1 MTKVQ
6 VTAKPDHIKSL
17 SSARPID
24 ALAELIWNGFDSG
37 SNKVVVTTTQ
47 NQMGALD
54 TIKVRD
60 SGSGINFNKIDSLF
74 GGLGDSWKKSQG
86 KQNGRAL
93 HGKNGKGRFKA
104 FSLGQFVEWTS
115 TFAEGG
121 KKFKFKLTGN
131 AASLDGFEITGEPS
145 LVGNNVE
152 TGTEVQVENL
162 DHDFR
167 SLKNVDDAAMALAKI
182 FAAYLTEYPD
192 LTLEFQGKK
201 IDPSSVQE
209 SREDFDLGAIEI
221 SQGRK
226 IPVKLTVIEWKIKTD
241 RTVHLCDANGISL
254 HEIAPGVKVRAPGFD
269 FTAYVKT
276 EGFRNLDQEG
286 ALALAEMHED
296 VAAILKVAYKRLSDH
311 FREKTAKRQSQVV
324 EEWIKEEIYPY
335 AEKERLDPVEIAE
348 RQVFDIIAV
357 NVQSYLP
364 AFEDSNQQ
372 SKKFTFK
379 LLAQAIK
386 DNPESLQSII
396 SEVLGLKKEAQDDLA
411 ELLQKTSLTSII
423 STAKIVANRL
433 DFLDGLEN
441 LVFDKD
447 YKKALLERDQLHKI
461 LENESWIFHEEFA
474 LAASE
479 QRLEDVLNKYLHYL
493 GDRADEPVT
502 LPDGKQGRIDLML
515 SKVIQPRAGEH
526 DYLVV
531 ELKRPSKKVDSD
543 VVTQV
548 EKYAMAVAGDERFTS
563 IPAKWTFIAI
573 SNEMDEYAK
582 RKANQQNRP
591 AGLVHDD
598 PDQKVQVWVKT
609 WSEVINAARAK
620 LLFINQHL
628 QYEAN
633 QESAKSYLNKAHEKF
648 IPVIEKSE

>member
-1 MTKVQ
+1 MEKVQ

-17 SSARPID
+17 SSARPVD

-60 SGSGINFNKIDSLF
+60 SGSGINFNKIESLF
-74 GGLGDSWKKSQG
+74 GGLGDSWKKIQG

-115 TFAEGG
+115 TFAEDG

-131 AASLDGFEITGEPS
+131 AASLDGFEVTDAPS
-145 LVGNNVE
+145 LVSGSTE
-152 TGTEVQVENL
+152 TGTEVMIENL

-167 SLKNVDDAAMALAKI
+167 SLKNVDDAVMALAKI

-192 LTLEFQGKK
+192 LTLEFQGQK
-201 IDPSSVQE
+201 IDPSNVQE
-209 SREDFDLGAIEI
+209 SREDYDLGAVEL

-226 IPVKLTVIEWKIKTD
+226 VPVKLTVIEWKIKTD

-254 HEIAPGVKVRAPGFD
+254 HEITPGVKVRAPGFD

-276 EGFRNLDQEG
+276 EAFRSLDQEG
-286 ALALAEMHED
+286 GLALAEMHED
-296 VAAILKVAYKRLSDH
+296 VTTVLKVVYKKLTDH
-311 FREKTAKRQSQVV
+311 FREKAAEKQSQIV
-324 EEWIKEEIYPY
+324 EEWIREEIYPY
-335 AEKERLDPVEIAE
+335 AKKERLDPVEAAE
-348 RQVFDIIAV
+348 RQVFDIVAV

-364 AFEDSNQQ
+364 AFEDANQQ
-372 SKKFTFK
+372 SRKFTFK
-379 LLAQAIK
+379 LLSQAIK

-411 ELLQKTSLTSII
+411 DLLRKTSLASII

-433 DFLDGLEN
+433 DFLNGLEN

-461 LENESWIFHEEFA
+461 LEKEAWIFHEEFA
-474 LAASE
+474 IAASE
-479 QRLEDVLNKYLHYL
+479 SRLEDVLKKHLNYL
-493 GDRADEPVT
+493 GERSDDPV
-502 LPDGKQGRIDLML
+502 LLADGKQGRIDLML
-515 SKVIQPRAGEH
+515 SKVVQPRAGEH

-531 ELKRPSKKVDSD
+531 ELKRPSKKIDSE
-543 VVTQV
+543 VLTQV
-548 EKYAMAVAGDERFTS
+548 EKYAMAVAGDERFIS
-563 IPAKWTFIAI
+563 VPAKWTFMAV
-573 SNEMDEYAK
+573 SNEMDDYAK
-582 RKANQQNRP
+582 RKANQKDRP
-591 AGLVHDD
+591 VGLVHDD
-598 PDQKVQVWVKT
+598 PAQNVQVWVKT
-609 WSEVINAARAK
+609 WSEVINSARAK
-620 LLFINQHL
+620 LHFINQHL

-648 IPVIEKSE
+648 IPVIAKAE